1 MSTRRQTTH
10 TRHMQTMS
18 IHMQELRLDHR
29 KLKWQHGV
37 SERELA
43 ICIKS
48 MERLTWENDALKRAA
63 DEAKVQAKR
72 AQEELR
78 RGKAYAE
85 LEDIEVH
92 RPASTTTTA
101 EPTEGNKK
109 KRVTLAEDSELD
121 SLRTELN
128 DEKKR
133 RECAEREVSILQQS
147 LRIQAEEMTGVRD
160 DGDAKSRLLYL
171 LAKGRE
177 EGVQLALAR
186 ADAEDK
192 LAASN
197 RAHVSLQTQFEE
209 LRAIVEEK
217 KRALNESEDSLLAAR
232 AEAEQTAIERDALL
246 QSKTEA
252 EERYEACA
260 EQLLSR
266 DAEVRSL
273 AASREDLAR
282 GLEAMEVQC
291 KTSVDAAKSESAEE
305 TRTLRARLAEE
316 IQCRSAENAEASS
329 VMSTL
334 RYELES
340 LQSRYEHERRLDA
353 DRIRQESDAN
363 EKLNASLRSHQAHQR
378 ELLNE
383 VDNLHR
389 DIESL
394 QEVNLGLSS
403 RLQSSSESGTR
414 EREKYEKMANQ
425 LSFLDAQLR
434 RHQTQRAQLK
444 HELQEKLT
452 TCLEDLSV
460 AVHERDDLRRRLAE
474 SEGVLTA
481 LRTKEHEHVKEC
493 ERLRDARDRMNATLG
508 ETNRRMLEQTAS
520 TRSQYDSLVVKVR
533 ELEAGLSRER
543 GNSERLQSLV
553 ESERRTNAAL
563 VNQIASSSASAG
575 AALPASIDALPSTS
589 RAIKASPLDRDALR
603 RQREQLSLLDTTAT
617 PATTTTVI
625 EAINPPETSQV
636 AEERHSPNKE
646 KPLSPSKLPTAA
658 EVIAEADAILGD
670 ACDAPEPRGRFHR
683 IAVPMSDVIN
693 TSTTNAADG
702 KINATEAEEIEEDA
716 TLQHHD
722 IDIVDYVADYE
733 DDVSSDVSMT
743 LSQLAASDAHL
754 GVLGDDNV

>member
-1 MSTRRQTTH
+1 M
-10 TRHMQTMS
+10 
-18 IHMQELRLDHR
+18 EHR

-78 RGKAYAE
+78 RENAYAD
-85 LEDIEVH
+85 EDVGP
-92 RPASTTTTA
+92 RTSSTTTTGA
-101 EPTEGNKK
+101 PTARNRK
-109 KRVTLAEDSELD
+109 KRVLLD
-121 SLRTELN
+121 EGDEHSLRAELN

-197 RAHVSLQTQFEE
+197 RAYVTLQTQFDE
-209 LRAIVEEK
+209 LRAILEEK
-217 KRALNESEDSLLAAR
+217 KRALNESEDSLVAVR
-232 AEAEQTAIERDALL
+232 AEAEQATIERDVLL

-252 EERYEACA
+252 EARYEACA

-291 KTSVDAAKSESAEE
+291 KTSVDAAKSEAGKE
-305 TRTLRARLAEE
+305 TSTLRAKLAEE

-329 VMSTL
+329 VMSAL

-353 DRIRQESDAN
+353 DRIRQESETN
-363 EKLNASLRSHQAHQR
+363 EKLNASLQSHQAHQR

-414 EREKYEKMANQ
+414 EREKYEKMASQ

-460 AVHERDDLRRRLAE
+460 AVQERDDLRRRLAE
-474 SEGVLTA
+474 SDGALTA

-508 ETNRRMLEQTAS
+508 ETNRRMLEQSAA

-533 ELEAGLSRER
+533 ELEAGLARER

-563 VNQIASSSASAG
+563 INQSASSSAAAG
-575 AALPASIDALPSTS
+575 AALPASIDALPSTV
-589 RAIKASPLDRDALR
+589 RAVKVSPLDRDALR
-603 RQREQLSLLDTTAT
+603 RQREQLSLLDTTMTA
-617 PATTTTVI
+617 PAATTTVH
-625 EAINPPETSQV
+625 AIDPPETSQV
-636 AEERHSPNKE
+636 REERHSPNKE
-646 KPLSPSKLPTAA
+646 KPLSPTKIPTAA
-658 EVIAEADAILGD
+658 EVIAATDAILGD
-670 ACDAPEPRGRFHR
+670 AGEVPEPRGHFHR
-683 IAVPMSDVIN
+683 IAVPMSDVIS
-693 TSTTNAADG
+693 TSATEAGEG
-702 KINATEAEEIEEDA
+702 KPSSSEAEEIEEDDGA
-716 TLQHHD
+716 LQHHD